1 MGASLSQKNLQDL
14 PTRWWVH
21 SSTLAGV
28 VFLALMPLLEVHII
42 SGIPHLA
49 LRRLQWHFLIMLVF
63 ATGMFIT
70 ALVLGERNSRLL
82 QRNLRM
88 TRLML
93 RINQELRA
101 DGPLDARLSRILQEL
116 VTLPQLALQQKAG
129 VFLRSQ
135 DEDNR
140 DKWMLSVTHGEFLT
154 EFQQDEQSITAVCDQ
169 VAAARQVLVSDF
181 CIFDPHHEYC
191 CKNNFTN
198 GNYIVPLVHQGQ
210 VEGVMFL
217 FTAPTPGRDAYLLRL
232 LDVVGAT
239 LGSQIAEERAREQ
252 ADRLATRLNTTL
264 ESITDAFFTLDRAW
278 RFTYINK
285 EAEHLFHRP
294 RAGLLGKVVWEE
306 FKGTVGSPFD
316 REYHRAVAEGK
327 AVAFEAFS
335 TALNRWLDVHAYPSE
350 DGLAVYFRDV
360 SEHKQHM
367 EQLRLAAIAFESQE
381 GILIADAETKILR
394 VNRAFTTITGYTA
407 EDAIGKKIDLL
418 QSGRHD
424 TAFYQA
430 MWEGILHTGSWQGEI
445 WDRRKDGEVCPYW
458 LSITAVTDSAGKVT
472 HYVEMFT
479 DLTQQKAAE
488 EEIQKLS
495 FYDPL
500 TRLPNRRSLLDRLQ
514 RARETC
520 LRSHHH
526 GAMLFLGLDNF
537 KLLNNALG
545 HGEGEVLLQQVAQ
558 RLVSCVIASDTV
570 ACLRGDEFAVLLEG
584 LSKNQEEAA
593 VQVKRVS
600 EKIFAA
606 LERPYRLA
614 DAERPIPSITASI
627 GAILFQDPTGASEG
641 LLNQADIA
649 MHQARAAGH
658 NVLRFF
664 DPETQASIALRAAME
679 ADLREGLRLK
689 EFLLYYQPMVDS
701 TGRVLGAEALVR
713 WQQPRRGLIPPDEFI
728 PLAEETGLIL
738 PLGDWVLETA
748 CTQLVAWSASPETAH
763 LCLAVNVS
771 ARQFLQPDFMETVL
785 QILDHTGASPQKLG
799 LELTESML
807 LGDMEDITSK
817 MKALKARGV
826 RFSLDDFGTGYSSL
840 SYLKR
845 LPLDQ
850 LKIDRSFVRDVLTDP
865 NDRTIVR
872 TILVLAKS
880 LGLEVIAEGV
890 ETEEQREF
898 LRRHGCRAFQ
908 GYLFSRPLPIYQFK
922 GLLERPFIET
932 TEVLA

>member
-1 MGASLSQKNLQDL
+1 MSQKNLQDL
-14 PTRWWVH
+14 PMRWWVR
-21 SSTLAGV
+21 SSVSALVGGL
-28 VFLALMPLLEVHII
+28 FLVQMSLLEVHLI

-49 LRRLQWHFLIMLVF
+49 LRHLHWHFLTMLVF
-63 ATGMFIT
+63 ATGMFIA

-140 DKWMLSVTHGEFLT
+140 PHWTLTVTYGEFLT
-154 EFQQDEQSITAVCDQ
+154 EFQQHGAVLASVCDQ
-169 VAAARQVLVSDF
+169 VAASQQVQVSDI
-181 CIFDPHHEYC
+181 CIFDPHHEHC
-191 CKNNFTN
+191 CKNTLN

-217 FTAPTPGRDAYLLRL
+217 FTAPTPGRDAHLLRL

-252 ADRLATRLNTTL
+252 SARLATRLNTTL

-285 EAEHLFHRP
+285 EAERLFRRP
-294 RAGLLGKVVWEE
+294 RAGLLGKVFLEE
-306 FKGTVGSPFD
+306 FEGTVGSPFD
-316 REYHRAVAEGK
+316 REYHRAVAENH

-335 TALNRWLDVHAYPSE
+335 TTLHLWLDVHAYPSE
-350 DGLAVYFRDV
+350 DGLTVYFRDV
-360 SEHKQHM
+360 TEHKQHM

-381 GILIADAETKILR
+381 GILIADAENIILR
-394 VNRAFTTITGYTA
+394 TNRAFTTITGYTA
-407 EDAIGKKIDLL
+407 EEAIGKKTDLL
-418 QSGRHD
+418 QSDRHD
-424 TAFYQA
+424 RAFYQA
-430 MWEGILHTGSWQGEI
+430 MWEGIQRTGSWQGEI
-445 WDRRKDGEVCPYW
+445 WDKRKDGEVYPAW
-458 LSITAVTDSAGKVT
+458 LSITAVKDSAGKVT
-472 HYVEMFT
+472 HYVDMFT

-526 GAMLFLGLDNF
+526 GALLFLGLDNF

-545 HGEGEVLLQQVAQ
+545 HGEGELLLQQVAQ

-606 LERPYRLA
+606 LERPYLLA
-614 DAERPIPSITASI
+614 DAERTIPSLTASI
-627 GAILFQDPTGASEG
+627 GAILFQEQTGASEG
-641 LLNQADIA
+641 LLNRADIA

-658 NVLRFF
+658 NLLRFF
-664 DPETQASIALRAAME
+664 DPETQAAIALRAAME

-713 WQQPRRGLIPPDEFI
+713 WQQPRRGLVPPDEFI

-748 CTQLVAWSASPETAH
+748 CAQLVAWSANPETAH

-771 ARQFLQPDFMETVL
+771 ARQFLQADFVEMVFRV
-785 QILDHTGASPQKLG
+785 LDHTGASPQKLG

-807 LGDMEDITSK
+807 LGDMGDITSK

-850 LKIDRSFVRDVLTDP
+850 LKIDRSFVHDVLTDP

-898 LRRHGCRAFQ
+898 LRRHGCQAFQ
-908 GYLFSRPLPIYQFK
+908 GHLFSRPLPIDQFDRS
-922 GLLERPFIET
+922 LLEKKDIEA
-932 TEVLA
+932 TEARA